1 MRVAEGGFEAG
12 AAWAWEPGRLV
23 AARGAVAKLTSAST
37 SPESSASA
45 AQTPWSRQGEV
56 VARPQRDNLAAAQG
70 VVTLRFNAP

>member
-12 AAWAWEPGRLV
+12 AAWAWELGRLV

-45 AQTPWSRQGEV
+45 ALVAPKEKRWQG
-56 VARPQRDNLAAAQG
+56 PQRDNLAAAQG